1 MHSSSLL
8 HNLSHSYSQPDTL
21 SCRYYHE
28 LFLAGRMDLCKLM
41 VRTRIK
47 GNGSKAAS
55 SPATEPNF
63 YVMESCGHNKE
74 ESASRDEQSGFL
86 REGLNMI
93 LDDIPDIKDTD
104 EVLVSE
110 MLSDE
115 DIVLLPPQEEET
127 SETAMQSCITTR
139 STTPP
144 EGSSTLDAIAD
155 AVPRITLSSSIVSPE
170 TKARPL
176 VSPPSSPQQLASLSI
191 PIELPCP
198 LLPDMIHSGDKILFE
213 GLPFHYLETKDI
225 EDSLLQVGDE

>member
-8 HNLSHSYSQPDTL
+8 YNLSISYSQSDTL

-28 LFLAGRMDLCKLM
+28 LFLSGRMDLCKLM
-41 VRTRIK
+41 SRTRIK

-63 YVMESCGHNKE
+63 YLMESCHSK
-74 ESASRDEQSGFL
+74 ESASRDEKSGFL

-93 LDDIPDIKDTD
+93 LDEIPDIKETD

-110 MLSDE
+110 MLSNE
-115 DIVLLPPQEEET
+115 DIALLPQDET
-127 SETAMQSCITTR
+127 SETVLMQSCITRTP

-144 EGSSTLDAIAD
+144 LSSTLDDAID
-155 AVPRITLSSSIVSPE
+155 VPPINLSFSVVSPE
-170 TKARPL
+170 RTTSRPI
-176 VSPPSSPQQLASLSI
+176 VTPPHSPQLLASLSI
-191 PIELPCP
+191 PIERPSP
-198 LLPDMIHSGDKILFE
+198 LDMIHSGDKILFE

-225 EDSLLQVGDE
+225 EDSLLQVEEV